1 MLSPSAV
8 VSAPRIR
15 SLPTLVANQIAAGE
29 VVERP
34 ASVVKELVENALD
47 AGSTRVQLDIESGG
61 IELIRV
67 TDNGSGIAREDLPL
81 AIAPHATSKIAS
93 VDDLDQIATLGFR
106 GEALASIASVSRL
119 MIRSRSAQSDDAAE
133 LEVEGANIKP
143 IRPASGNVG
152 TTITV
157 RNLFFNTPARRK
169 FLKTINTERDRCAET
184 FQALV
189 LAHPNV
195 AFILTI
201 DGKRTID
208 VPANQGPHQR
218 TLAILGKELESQL
231 VPVSADRFDDSRGVS
246 LWGLAGLPSLARG
259 STKGQ
264 HIFVNGRSIRDK
276 TIQHAIAEA
285 YRGLIEPGRYPTV
298 LLMLDMSPQGVDVN
312 VHPQK
317 AEVRFRD
324 SGLVHSVVLRALR
337 EALQKADV
345 TPTVLSLRPQLAW
358 SPSNTNTPGQLG
370 LASELM
376 GAQQPTSTGLP
387 AQEVSPTIAAAK
399 FAEFFSK
406 FRPGQQQF
414 PLSLAEGIEQADRHE
429 RERASGRTSER
440 ANEGKA
446 ASGSAEHGGSERLT
460 HEATVHQARAFAIES
475 SQPLLQ
481 VHKSYVITQ
490 DLQGVVI
497 IDQHALHER
506 VMFEYL
512 LTRVS
517 QGTLERQ
524 HLLAPQPI
532 DVSPAQI
539 SLLPALTPL
548 LDRIGV
554 EAEPFGPLSIAVRA
568 FPSFLFERG
577 VDIEPFMQE
586 LFTKAE
592 RGEFANVSA
601 VPNAQTSSASL
612 EHALRD
618 VLDMMACRAAIKAGD
633 DLSTGELS
641 ELVKLREDVERSS
654 NCPHGRPTS
663 IRLTIR
669 ELEKLFGRA

>member
-1 MLSPSAV
+1 MSSTAV
-8 VSAPRIR
+8 TRPRIQA
-15 SLPTLVANQIAAGE
+15 LPTLVANQIAAGE

-34 ASVVKELVENALD
+34 ASVVKELVENSLD
-47 AGSTRVQLDIESGG
+47 AGATRVQLDIESGG
-61 IELIRV
+61 IELVRV
-67 TDNGSGIAREDLPL
+67 TDDGAGIAREDLPL

-93 VDDLDQIATLGFR
+93 VEDLDQIATLGFR
-106 GEALASIASVSRL
+106 GEALASIASVSRTT
-119 MIRSRSAQSDDAAE
+119 IRSRTPASDGAFE
-133 LEVEGANIKP
+133 LEVEGASVKP

-152 TTITV
+152 TVITV

-169 FLKTINTERDRCAET
+169 FLKTVNTERERCAET

-195 AFILTI
+195 AFTMTV

-208 VPANQGPHQR
+208 VPPNQGPHQR

-231 VPVSADRFDDSRGVS
+231 IPVSADRFDDARGVS

-264 HIFVNGRSIRDK
+264 HVFVNGRNVRDK

-345 TPTVLSLRPQLAW
+345 TPSVLSLRPQLAW
-358 SPSNTNTPGQLG
+358 SPQSGTQSPGQLG
-370 LASELM
+370 LATQLM
-376 GAQQPTSTGLP
+376 GAQAPAASGLP
-387 AQEVSPTIAAAK
+387 PQEVTPSIAAAK

-414 PLSLAEGIEQADRHE
+414 PLSLAQGLQD
-429 RERASGRTSER
+429 TQ
-440 ANEGKA
+440 
-446 ASGSAEHGGSERLT
+446 RL
-460 HEATVHQARAFAIES
+460 EATNMPAPSVAELSHIEPKSAAPAAGARAFAIES
-475 SQPLLQ
+475 DQPLLQ

-490 DLQGVVI
+490 DEQGVVI

-512 LTRVS
+512 LTRVT
-517 QGTLERQ
+517 QGRLERQ
-524 HLLAPQPI
+524 HMLAPQPV
-532 DVSPAQI
+532 DVSPAQ
-539 SLLPALTPL
+539 LAMLPALQPL
-548 LDRIGV
+548 FDRIGI
-554 EAEPFGPLSIAVRA
+554 EAEPFGPLTIAVRA

-577 VDIEPFMQE
+577 VDVEPFMQE
-586 LFTKAE
+586 LLTKAE
-592 RGEFANVSA
+592 RGELGGDAGAPASHV
-601 VPNAQTSSASL
+601 ASL

-618 VLDMMACRAAIKAGD
+618 VLDMMACKAAIKAGD
-633 DLSTGELS
+633 DLATDELA
-641 ELVKLREDVERSS
+641 ELVKLRTDVERSS

>member
-1 MLSPSAV
+1 MSSSPATTL
-8 VSAPRIR
+8 PRIR
-15 SLPTLVANQIAAGE
+15 ALPALVANQIAAGE

-34 ASVVKELVENALD
+34 ASVVKELVENSLD
-47 AGSTRVQLDIESGG
+47 AGATRVQLDIESGG

-67 TDNGSGIAREDLPL
+67 TDDGCGISRDDLPL

-93 VDDLDQIATLGFR
+93 VEDLDQIATLGFR
-106 GEALASIASVSRL
+106 GEALASIASVSRTS
-119 MIRSRSAQSDDAAE
+119 IRSRTPASDGAFE
-133 LEVEGANIKP
+133 LEVEGATIKP
-143 IRPASGNVG
+143 IRPASGNIG

-169 FLKTINTERDRCAET
+169 FLKTVNTERERCAET

-195 AFILTI
+195 AFTMTV
-201 DGKRTID
+201 DGKRTLD

-231 VPVSADRFDDSRGVS
+231 IPVAADRFDDARGVS

-259 STKGQ
+259 STKSQ
-264 HIFVNGRSIRDK
+264 HVFVNGRNVRDK

-324 SGLVHSVVLRALR
+324 SGLVHSIVLRALR
-337 EALQKADV
+337 DALRKADV

-358 SPSNTNTPGQLG
+358 SPHAGTQSPGQMG
-370 LASELM
+370 LASALM
-376 GAQQPTSTGLP
+376 GAQAPAASGLP
-387 AQEVSPTIAAAK
+387 PQEVSPTIAAAK

-414 PLSLAEGIEQADRHE
+414 PLSLAEGLEQTRKLE
-429 RERASGRTSER
+429 
-440 ANEGKA
+440 A
-446 ASGSAEHGGSERLT
+446 AAEHAHPPEPAAQPAPAS
-460 HEATVHQARAFAIES
+460 RAFAIES
-475 SQPLLQ
+475 QQPLLQ

-490 DLQGVVI
+490 DEQGVVI

-512 LTRVS
+512 LARVA
-517 QGTLERQ
+517 QGRLERQ
-524 HLLAPQPI
+524 HLLTPEPI
-532 DVSPAQI
+532 DVSPAQ
-539 SLLPALTPL
+539 LAALPALQPL
-548 LDRIGV
+548 FDRIGID
-554 EAEPFGPLSIAVRA
+554 AEPFGPLTIAVRS

-577 VDIEPFMQE
+577 VDIAPFMNE
-586 LFTKAE
+586 LLTKAE
-592 RGEFANVSA
+592 RGELGRDASPDA
-601 VPNAQTSSASL
+601 AQAPVPTSL

-618 VLDMMACRAAIKAGD
+618 VLDMMACKAAIKAGD
-633 DLSTGELS
+633 DLAADELA
-641 ELVKLREDVERSS
+641 ELVKLRTDVERSS
-654 NCPHGRPTS
+654 NCPHGRP
-663 IRLTIR
+663 
-669 ELEKLFGRA
+669 

>member
-1 MLSPSAV
+1 
-8 VSAPRIR
+8 VSSTALTRPRIQA
-15 SLPTLVANQIAAGE
+15 LPTLVANQIAAGE

-34 ASVVKELVENALD
+34 ASVVKELVENSLD
-47 AGSTRVQLDIESGG
+47 AGATRIQLDIESGG
-61 IELIRV
+61 IELVRV
-67 TDNGSGIAREDLPL
+67 TDDGSGIPPEDLPL

-93 VDDLDQIATLGFR
+93 VEDLDQIATLGFR
-106 GEALASIASVSRL
+106 GEALASIASVSRTT
-119 MIRSRSAQSDDAAE
+119 IRSRTPASDGASE
-133 LEVEGANIKP
+133 LDVEGGAVKP

-152 TTITV
+152 TVITV

-169 FLKTINTERDRCAET
+169 FLKTVNTERERCFET

-195 AFILTI
+195 AFTMTV
-201 DGKRTID
+201 DGKRVID

-231 VPVSADRFDDSRGVS
+231 VPVSADRFDDARGVS

-264 HIFVNGRSIRDK
+264 HVFVNGRNVRDK

-324 SGLVHSVVLRALR
+324 SGVVHSVVLRALR

-345 TPTVLSLRPQLAW
+345 TPSVLSLRPQLAW
-358 SPSNTNTPGQLG
+358 SPQAGNQSPGQLG
-370 LASELM
+370 LANQLM
-376 GAQQPTSTGLP
+376 GAQAPGASGLP
-387 AQEVSPTIAAAK
+387 PQEVTPSVAAAK

-414 PLSLAEGIEQADRHE
+414 PLSLAQGLEQTQRLETAPPPAPTAAQIEAKP
-429 RERASGRTSER
+429 AP
-440 ANEGKA
+440 
-446 ASGSAEHGGSERLT
+446 SA
-460 HEATVHQARAFAIES
+460 ARAFAIES
-475 SQPLLQ
+475 DQPLLQ

-490 DLQGVVI
+490 DEQGVVI

-512 LTRVS
+512 LTRVT
-517 QGTLERQ
+517 QGRLERQ
-524 HLLAPQPI
+524 HLLAPQPV
-532 DVSPAQI
+532 DVSPAQLA
-539 SLLPALTPL
+539 LLPALQPL
-548 LDRIGV
+548 FDRIGI
-554 EAEPFGPLSIAVRA
+554 EAEPFGPLTIAVRA

-577 VDIEPFMQE
+577 VDIDPFMQE
-586 LFTKAE
+586 LLTKAE
-592 RGEFANVSA
+592 RGELGGDAGNPGSHV
-601 VPNAQTSSASL
+601 ASL

-618 VLDMMACRAAIKAGD
+618 VLDMMACKAAIKAGD
-633 DLSTGELS
+633 DLAANELA
-641 ELVKLREDVERSS
+641 ELVKLRTDVERSS

>member
-1 MLSPSAV
+1 VTVIADTSSAK
-8 VSAPRIR
+8 PRIR
-15 SLPTLVANQIAAGE
+15 ALPALVANQIAAGE

-47 AGSTRVQLDIESGG
+47 AGATRVQLDIESGG
-61 IELIRV
+61 IELVRV
-67 TDNGSGIAREDLPL
+67 SDDGSGIARDDLPM

-93 VDDLDQIATLGFR
+93 VEDLNQIATLGFR
-106 GEALASIASVSRL
+106 GEALASIASVSR
-119 MIRSRSAQSDDAAE
+119 MTIRSRTAESEGAFE
-133 LEVEGANIKP
+133 LEVEGASVAPIK
-143 IRPASGNVG
+143 PASGNVG
-152 TTITV
+152 TVISV

-169 FLKTINTERDRCAET
+169 FLKTVNTERERCAET

-189 LAHPNV
+189 LAHPNT
-195 AFILTI
+195 AFVMTV
-201 DGKRTID
+201 DGRRTID

-231 VPVSADRFDDSRGVS
+231 VAVHADRFDDSRGVS

-264 HIFVNGRSIRDK
+264 HVFVNGRSVRDK

-298 LLMLDMSPQGVDVN
+298 LMMLDMSPQGVDVN

-324 SGLVHSVVLRALR
+324 SGLVHSVVLRAIR
-337 EALQKADV
+337 DALQKADI
-345 TPTVLSLRPQLAW
+345 TPSVLSLRPQLAW
-358 SPSNTNTPGQLG
+358 SPVGDAANGPGSSAGQLG
-370 LASELM
+370 LSRELM
-376 GAQQPTSTGLP
+376 GAQQVSSTGLP

-406 FRPGQQQF
+406 FRPASEW
-414 PLSLAEGIEQADRHE
+414 PASLAQGLQMREAAKQRESEGAKEGQGEAGANALQAV
-429 RERASGRTSER
+429 RA
-440 ANEGKA
+440 AP
-446 ASGSAEHGGSERLT
+446 
-460 HEATVHQARAFAIES
+460 ARAFAIES
-475 SQPLLQ
+475 EQPLLQ

-490 DLQGVVI
+490 DEQGVVI

-512 LTRVS
+512 LARVAA
-517 QGTLERQ
+517 GRLERQ
-524 HLLAPQPI
+524 HMLAPEPV
-532 DVSPAQI
+532 DVSQTQM
-539 SLLPALTPL
+539 SLVTEDASFRGL
-548 LDRIGV
+548 LDRIGI
-554 EAEPFGPLSIAVRA
+554 EMDAMGPHTVAVRA

-577 VDIEPFMQE
+577 VDVGTFVSE
-586 LFTKAE
+586 LLTKAE
-592 RGEFANVSA
+592 RGELTDGAGSGA
-601 VPNAQTSSASL
+601 AGEPRERASF

-618 VLDMMACRAAIKAGD
+618 VLDMMACKAAVKAGD
-633 DLSTGELS
+633 DLSAGELS
-641 ELVKLREDVERSS
+641 ELVKLRDDVERSS

>member
-1 MLSPSAV
+1 MSSTAV
-8 VSAPRIR
+8 TRPRIQA
-15 SLPTLVANQIAAGE
+15 LPTLVANQIAAGE

-34 ASVVKELVENALD
+34 ASVVKELVENSLD
-47 AGSTRVQLDIESGG
+47 AGATRVQLDIESGG
-61 IELIRV
+61 IELVRV
-67 TDNGSGIAREDLPL
+67 TDDGAGITREDLPL

-93 VDDLDQIATLGFR
+93 VEDLDQIATLGFR
-106 GEALASIASVSRL
+106 GEALASIASVSRTT
-119 MIRSRSAQSDDAAE
+119 IRSRTPASDGAFE
-133 LEVEGANIKP
+133 LEVEGASVKP

-152 TTITV
+152 TVITV

-169 FLKTINTERDRCAET
+169 FLKTVNTERERCAET

-195 AFILTI
+195 AFTMTV

-208 VPANQGPHQR
+208 VPPNQGPHQR

-231 VPVSADRFDDSRGVS
+231 IPVSADRFDDARGVS

-264 HIFVNGRSIRDK
+264 HVFVNGRNVRDK

-298 LLMLDMSPQGVDVN
+298 LLMLDMSPHGVDVN

-345 TPTVLSLRPQLAW
+345 TPSVLSLRPQLAW
-358 SPSNTNTPGQLG
+358 SPQSGTQSPGQLG
-370 LASELM
+370 LATQLM
-376 GAQQPTSTGLP
+376 GAQAPASSGLP
-387 AQEVSPTIAAAK
+387 PQEVTPSIAAAK

-414 PLSLAEGIEQADRHE
+414 PLSLAQGLRDAQ
-429 RERASGRTSER
+429 
-440 ANEGKA
+440 
-446 ASGSAEHGGSERLT
+446 RL
-460 HEATVHQARAFAIES
+460 EATNVPARSVAELSHIEPKSAVPAAGARAFAIES
-475 SQPLLQ
+475 EQPLLQ

-490 DLQGVVI
+490 DEQGVVI

-512 LTRVS
+512 LTRVT
-517 QGTLERQ
+517 QGRLERQ
-524 HLLAPQPI
+524 HMLTPQPV
-532 DVSPAQI
+532 DVSPAQ
-539 SLLPALTPL
+539 LAMLPALHPL
-548 LDRIGV
+548 FDRIGI
-554 EAEPFGPLSIAVRA
+554 EAEPFGPLTIAVRA

-577 VDIEPFMQE
+577 VDVEPFMQE
-586 LFTKAE
+586 LLTKAE
-592 RGEFANVSA
+592 RGELGGDAGGPASHV
-601 VPNAQTSSASL
+601 ASL

-618 VLDMMACRAAIKAGD
+618 VLDMMACKAAIKAGD
-633 DLSTGELS
+633 DLATDELA
-641 ELVKLREDVERSS
+641 ELVKLRTDVERSS

>member
-1 MLSPSAV
+1 MSSTALTR
-8 VSAPRIR
+8 PRIQP
-15 SLPTLVANQIAAGE
+15 LPTLVANQIAAGE

-34 ASVVKELVENALD
+34 ASVVKELVENSLD
-47 AGSTRVQLDIESGG
+47 AGATRIQLDIESGG
-61 IELIRV
+61 IELVRV
-67 TDNGSGIAREDLPL
+67 TDDGSGIAREDLPL

-93 VDDLDQIATLGFR
+93 VEDLDQIATLGFR
-106 GEALASIASVSRL
+106 GEALASIASVSRTT
-119 MIRSRSAQSDDAAE
+119 IRSRTPASDGAFE
-133 LEVEGANIKP
+133 LEVEGAAVKP
-143 IRPASGNVG
+143 IRPASGNIG
-152 TTITV
+152 TVITV

-169 FLKTINTERDRCAET
+169 FLKTVNTERERCAET

-189 LAHPNV
+189 LAHPHV
-195 AFILTI
+195 AFTMTV
-201 DGKRTID
+201 DGKRTVD
-208 VPANQGPHQR
+208 VPPNQGPHQR
-218 TLAILGKELESQL
+218 TLAMLGKELESQL
-231 VPVSADRFDDSRGVS
+231 VRVAADRFDDARGLS

-264 HIFVNGRSIRDK
+264 HVFVNGRSVRDK

-298 LLMLDMSPQGVDVN
+298 LLMLDMSPHGVDVN

-345 TPTVLSLRPQLAW
+345 TPSVLSLRPQLAW
-358 SPSNTNTPGQLG
+358 SPQSGNQSPGQMG
-370 LASELM
+370 LATQLM
-376 GAQQPTSTGLP
+376 GAQAPAASGLP
-387 AQEVSPTIAAAK
+387 PQEVTPTIAAAK

-414 PLSLAEGIEQADRHE
+414 PLSLAQGLEEHHRRESTAATEPSVPAVSQIEP
-429 RERASGRTSER
+429 
-440 ANEGKA
+440 KPA
-446 ASGSAEHGGSERLT
+446 ALAAPTG
-460 HEATVHQARAFAIES
+460 ARAFAIETD
-475 SQPLLQ
+475 QPLLQ

-490 DLQGVVI
+490 DEQGVVI

-512 LTRVS
+512 LTRVT
-517 QGTLERQ
+517 QGRLERQ
-524 HLLAPQPI
+524 HMLSPQPV
-532 DVSPAQI
+532 DVSPAQ
-539 SLLPALTPL
+539 LTMLPALQPL
-548 LDRIGV
+548 LDRIGI
-554 EAEPFGPLSIAVRA
+554 EAEPFGPLTIAVRA

-586 LFTKAE
+586 LLTKAE
-592 RGEFANVSA
+592 RGELGGDAGNPASHV
-601 VPNAQTSSASL
+601 ASL

-618 VLDMMACRAAIKAGD
+618 VLDMMACKAAIKAGD
-633 DLSTGELS
+633 DLATDELA
-641 ELVKLREDVERSS
+641 ELVKLRTDVERSS

>member
-1 MLSPSAV
+1 MSSTAV
-8 VSAPRIR
+8 TRPRIQA
-15 SLPTLVANQIAAGE
+15 LPTLVANQIAAGE

-34 ASVVKELVENALD
+34 ASVVKELVENSLD
-47 AGSTRVQLDIESGG
+47 AGATRVQLDIESGG
-61 IELIRV
+61 IELVRV
-67 TDNGSGIAREDLPL
+67 TDDGAGITREDLPL

-93 VDDLDQIATLGFR
+93 VEDLDQIATLGFR
-106 GEALASIASVSRL
+106 GEALASIASVSRTT
-119 MIRSRSAQSDDAAE
+119 IRSRTPASDGAFE
-133 LEVEGANIKP
+133 LEVEGASVKP

-152 TTITV
+152 TVITV

-169 FLKTINTERDRCAET
+169 FLKTVNTERERCAET

-195 AFILTI
+195 AFTMTV

-208 VPANQGPHQR
+208 VPPNQGPHQR

-231 VPVSADRFDDSRGVS
+231 IPVSADRFDDARGVS

-264 HIFVNGRSIRDK
+264 HVFVNGRNVRDK

-298 LLMLDMSPQGVDVN
+298 LLMLDMSPHGVDVN

-324 SGLVHSVVLRALR
+324 SGLVHSVVLRALH

-345 TPTVLSLRPQLAW
+345 TPSVLSLRPQLAW
-358 SPSNTNTPGQLG
+358 SPQSGTQSPGQLG
-370 LASELM
+370 LATQLM
-376 GAQQPTSTGLP
+376 GAQAPASSGLP
-387 AQEVSPTIAAAK
+387 PQEVTPSIAAAK

-414 PLSLAEGIEQADRHE
+414 PLSLAQGLRDAQ
-429 RERASGRTSER
+429 
-440 ANEGKA
+440 
-446 ASGSAEHGGSERLT
+446 RL
-460 HEATVHQARAFAIES
+460 EATNVPARSVAELSHIEPKSAVPAAGARAFAIES
-475 SQPLLQ
+475 EQPLLQ

-490 DLQGVVI
+490 DEQGVVI

-512 LTRVS
+512 LTRVT
-517 QGTLERQ
+517 QGRLERQ
-524 HLLAPQPI
+524 HMLTPQPV
-532 DVSPAQI
+532 DVSPAQ
-539 SLLPALTPL
+539 LAMLPALHPL
-548 LDRIGV
+548 FDRIGI
-554 EAEPFGPLSIAVRA
+554 EAEPFGPLTIAVRA

-577 VDIEPFMQE
+577 VDVEPFMQE
-586 LFTKAE
+586 LLTKAE
-592 RGEFANVSA
+592 RGELGGDAGGPASHV
-601 VPNAQTSSASL
+601 ASL

-618 VLDMMACRAAIKAGD
+618 VLDMMACKAAIKAGD
-633 DLSTGELS
+633 DLATDELA
-641 ELVKLREDVERSS
+641 ELVKLRTDVERSS